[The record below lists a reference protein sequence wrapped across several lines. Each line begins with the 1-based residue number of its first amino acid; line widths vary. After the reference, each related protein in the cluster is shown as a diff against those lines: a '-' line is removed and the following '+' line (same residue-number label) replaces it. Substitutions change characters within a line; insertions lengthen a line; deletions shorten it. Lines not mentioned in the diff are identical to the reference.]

1 VKLWA
6 VVAIVAIACGVG
18 AVLWNKLPAHE
29 SQSRSWTIQRDDGGG
44 GMVRGDGGSEGVKR
58 DGGGEG
64 VKRDGGSD
72 AVRP

>member
-1 VKLWA
+1 MKLWA

-44 GMVRGDGGSEGVKR
+44 
-58 DGGGEG
+58 EG

>member
-6 VVAIVAIACGVG
+6 VVAIVAIACGVAIG
-18 AVLWNKLPAHE
+18 AVLWSKLPAHE
-29 SQSRSWTIQRDDGGG
+29 SRSRSWTIQRD
-44 GMVRGDGGSEGVKR
+44 